1 MIQVEDLDDL
11 KRLFQQ
17 EIVRLRKELLDRLRL
32 R

>member
-1 MIQVEDLDDL
+1 LDDL